1 MYDVIQ
7 GFYIS
12 DTPGS
17 PSDKIVISR
26 VTEEKC
32 TISWKIPLEDGGDTV
47 SHYIVER
54 RETSRLNWVVME
66 TECKT
71 LSCVSTRLIKNNEY
85 IFRVRGVNK
94 FGPGVPLESEPVIA
108 RNAYS
113 KLQRFPNFA
122 IAKDKKNPKKCKNTK
137 CYLVKCLFLE
147 AEDFR

>member
-1 MYDVIQ
+1 MTICDPTLALCL
-7 GFYIS
+7 S
-12 DTPGS
+12 DTPG
-17 PSDKIVISR
+17 PPADKILISR

-32 TISWKIPLEDGGDTV
+32 TVSWKIPLEDGGDIV

-71 LSCVSTRLIKNNEY
+71 LSCVSSRLIKNNEY

-94 FGPGVPLESEPVIA
+94 FGPGVPLESDPVIA

-113 KLQRFPNFA
+113 KFSCWWRYRRVLFNVFNNQSSRFT
-122 IAKDKKNPKKCKNTK
+122 DYCKLLH
-137 CYLVKCLFLE
+137 YYI
-147 AEDFR
+147 